1 MGKRVTYFGDC
12 KSPSS
17 APADGISA
25 GTGELNP
32 VIKFSKI
39 AGTLCLGSD
48 VIINVVRAI
57 RGDISWGVATMKSVM
72 SIVEFG
78 ACSIPPIGLGLII
91 FDASGG
97 FDNTLYNDL
106 WLEDKHRYLKY
117 EYEPSYYKYIP
128 TSQSNYQH
136 YY

>member
-1 MGKRVTYFGDC
+1 MGKRVTCFGDC

-25 GTGELNP
+25 GTG
-32 VIKFSKI
+32 
-39 AGTLCLGSD
+39 
-48 VIINVVRAI
+48 
-57 RGDISWGVATMKSVM
+57 
-72 SIVEFG
+72 
-78 ACSIPPIGLGLII
+78 
-91 FDASGG
+91 
-97 FDNTLYNDL
+97 L

>member
-1 MGKRVTYFGDC
+1 MGKRVTCFGDC

-25 GTGELNP
+25 GT
-32 VIKFSKI
+32 
-39 AGTLCLGSD
+39 
-48 VIINVVRAI
+48 
-57 RGDISWGVATMKSVM
+57 
-72 SIVEFG
+72 
-78 ACSIPPIGLGLII
+78 
-91 FDASGG
+91 G